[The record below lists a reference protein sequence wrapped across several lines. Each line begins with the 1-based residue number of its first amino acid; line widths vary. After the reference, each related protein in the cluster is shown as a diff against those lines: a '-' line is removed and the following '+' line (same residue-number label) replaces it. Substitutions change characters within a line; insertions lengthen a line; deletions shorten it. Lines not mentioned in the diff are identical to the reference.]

1 MTVKDTQTRLYLD
14 NAATSFPKPPEV
26 AAAMARYAEHVGASP
41 GRGAYGESREAGRL
55 LAECRGR
62 ICRLLNGAAPERV
75 VFTLNTTDALN
86 LAIRG
91 LVGGA
96 RRRSPGRPIHM
107 VTTAMDH
114 NSVLRPFNALAER
127 EPDVSWSCVPSD
139 PETGLVS
146 PEALR
151 EAITP
156 HTALVAVVHA
166 SNVSGTVQPLEDLAG
181 VCRAASVPIVVDA
194 AQSVGHLPVDVAGLG
209 VDLLAFPGHKGLL
222 GPLGTGGLYI
232 APGVEERLETV
243 REGGTGS
250 VSEADVQ
257 PDWLPDKYEPG
268 SHNTIGLV
276 GLSEGVAYLLER
288 GVDRLREHELE
299 LIERTLERLGP
310 GSTLHEAGLRILG
323 PLEPADRVGV
333 FSVVHERFTPEA
345 LAEGLERRFGI
356 LTRAGVHCAPRAH
369 GSFGTVRGGG
379 ALRLSYG
386 PFNGTEDVER
396 LAEGLEAICGAGVG
410 V

>member
-1 MTVKDTQTRLYLD
+1 MTAENTRTRLYLD
-14 NAATSFPKPPEV
+14 NAATSFPKPPAV
-26 AAAMARYAEHVGASP
+26 ATAMARYAEDIGASP

-55 LAECRGR
+55 LAACRDR

-96 RRRSPGRPIHM
+96 QRRRPGRPIHL

-127 EPDVSWSCVPSD
+127 EADVAWSCVPSD
-139 PETGLVS
+139 PATGLVC
-146 PEALR
+146 PLALR

-156 HTALVAVVHA
+156 ETALVAVVHA
-166 SNVSGTVQPLEDLAG
+166 SNVSGTVQPLGELAE
-181 VCRAASVPIVVDA
+181 VCREAGVPIVVDA
-194 AQSVGHLPVDVAGLG
+194 AQSVGHLPVDVASLG

-232 APGVEERLETV
+232 APGMEERLETV

-250 VSEADVQ
+250 VSEADTQ

-276 GLSEGVAYLLER
+276 GLSEGVAYLLEQ
-288 GVDRLREHELE
+288 GVDRVREHELG

-310 GSTLHEAGLRILG
+310 GSALHEAGLRILG
-323 PLEPADRVGV
+323 PLEPSDRVGV
-333 FSVVHERFTPEA
+333 FSMVHDRLPPA
-345 LAEGLERRFGI
+345 SLAEGLERRFGI

-369 GSFGTVRGGG
+369 GSFGTVRDGG
-379 ALRLSYG
+379 ALRISYG
-386 PFNGTEDVER
+386 PFNGAEDVER
-396 LAEGLEAICGAGVG
+396 LAEGLEALCGVG
-410 V
+410 VGV